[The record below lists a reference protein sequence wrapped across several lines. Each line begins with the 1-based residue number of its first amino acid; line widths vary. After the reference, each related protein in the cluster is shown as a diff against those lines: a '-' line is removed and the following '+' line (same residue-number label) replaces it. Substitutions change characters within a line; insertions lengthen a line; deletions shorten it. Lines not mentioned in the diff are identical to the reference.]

1 MSYPSVYR
9 LEFTGAQLKDIMEDV
24 CDNLFNKDP
33 FYQQGGDMVRVG
45 GISYAC
51 APERKMGN
59 RISEMRLTGSG
70 EPIEADKTY
79 VVGGWASVNEGVEGP
94 AIYDLMEDYITKKS
108 VVSLDPEAAAV
119 RVIR

>member
-1 MSYPSVYR
+1 
-9 LEFTGAQLKDIMEDV
+9 MEDV

-33 FYQQGGDMVRVG
+33 FLQQGGDMVRVG
-45 GISYAC
+45 GFSYAC
-51 APERKMGN
+51 TPEAEMGS
-59 RISEMRLTGSG
+59 RISDMRLTGSG
-70 EPIEADKTY
+70 EPLEADKTY

-94 AIYDLMEDYITKKS
+94 AIYDLMENYITKKS

>member
-1 MSYPSVYR
+1 
-9 LEFTGAQLKDIMEDV
+9 
-24 CDNLFNKDP
+24 
-33 FYQQGGDMVRVG
+33 
-45 GISYAC
+45 
-51 APERKMGN
+51 MGN

-94 AIYDLMEDYITKKS
+94 AIYDLMENYITKKS